1 MNSQFSALRC
11 QPFMGTVLEAEG
23 EHVPLNKGYGMAS
36 LERLIRNAPDVRFR
50 PDRFSYQ
57 ATHRVPSLAFPAGR
71 KTEHRR
77 SGVA

>member
-50 PDRFSYQ
+50 IG
-57 ATHRVPSLAFPAGR
+57 SLTKQLTASLVLLFQQDGR
-71 KTEHRR
+71 LNIDDP
-77 SGVA
+77 V